1 MTKNVK
7 DNPGVI
13 APPPLIFLFFFLAG
27 YGANRLYPLLLPES
41 IAFIMAGRILVG
53 LSLFI
58 FVSSLV
64 YLKRAQTPV
73 DPYKAPTAIV
83 KGGPFRFTRNPIYL
97 SLSLLYLGISLL
109 TELIWPLL
117 FLPLTLLVMH
127 YGVII
132 REENYLIRKF
142 GDEYQNY
149 KEDVPRWLI

>member
-58 FVSSLV
+58 FVGSLV
-64 YLKRAQTPV
+64 YLKRAKTPV